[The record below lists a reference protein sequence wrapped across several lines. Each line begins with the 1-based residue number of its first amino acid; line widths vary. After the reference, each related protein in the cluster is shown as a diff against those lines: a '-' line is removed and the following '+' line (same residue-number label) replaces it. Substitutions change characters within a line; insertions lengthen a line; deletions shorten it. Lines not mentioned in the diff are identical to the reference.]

1 MHPTVVDADCG
12 VDADGHV
19 PLINVIM
26 LINLLIA
33 LMAKSFDN
41 MFELQEQIFLFLFAR
56 QSSLWQRYPA
66 VPPPLN
72 LLSLPFY
79 ATNALIKVPNL
90 VASLLRPSSTP
101 SRIDSD
107 AHSPTFTFPTAWAE
121 EQTVDRI
128 AAIAAQFVQE
138 HSPEVLREDRFKHE
152 LFTQLGRHF
161 AHADSQASKNVV
173 LTQEKLR
180 TLLQQ
185 GEAAERR
192 KMPLTAV
199 TGMITRLRSK
209 QIRSRTA
216 DQPSGQP
223 VAAQTSGSKA
233 IRFRQ
238 CPEATNSADD
248 VSASADHSADDV
260 SASEDHGL
268 DEARRSSGDR

>member
-1 MHPTVVDADCG
+1 
-12 VDADGHV
+12 
-19 PLINVIM
+19 M
-26 LINLLIA
+26 LTSCVRSFA
-33 LMAKSFDN
+33 RAVAKSFDN

-101 SRIDSD
+101 SRIDSSD

-209 QIRSRTA
+209 QTRSHTA

-238 CPEATNSADD
+238 RPTSAITAAVSKATNSADD